1 MLWNLIFIDADVIK
15 NIFLIIW
22 KSKDLQY
29 IYKIFQNLFKKKKT
43 ISTTIQ
49 TSNK

>member
-1 MLWNLIFIDADVIK
+1 MLWNLIFIDADVMK

-29 IYKIFQNLFKKKKT
+29 IYKIFQNLLKKKT